1 MTQPSK
7 PTEFRNIGENIP
19 RQTPT
24 RTVGFGA
31 PLPTEPRGNL
41 SLKETRKKA
50 FVGAVKMGWKQCPT
64 YNLPVIDSVALHYG
78 GPLSSTAVQQTFG
91 ATINPLGAN
100 QQSPPP
106 MCEVVE
112 TTFAEPGKF
121 QTFAFVC
128 AIQWMVDV
136 EPEVGVFRVNSLVAP
151 TSAVSKPV
159 SPDFFMS
166 TPADITNAGALGLS
180 NAAGGTNQTTSGNF
194 LPAYLNWGVWQELF
208 AYYMARA
215 YSLFWQVGHSQYLTN
230 DPLRYTA
237 FVPSNAQDGS
247 TSNSEAE
254 LLWMIRRTN
263 AYYRATLA
271 STKIAL
277 MIDRVRVGNKSLG
290 GTAGLSVFHPSRAYE
305 TGGITYGGV
314 GLLSKLL
321 KGNQE
326 FRRLTAPVMFWP
338 GQPIGLKAQVSAQD
352 DQILMQQWLDASFSG
367 GPTGLSAGVVPAT
380 MTEDAFISTG
390 ATVAGTGSTTGVEP
404 SLDAVEVDNSMQP
417 FAQRDYYKGGSWK
430 LRVAFKG
437 FELTPDQAEMWTN
450 DKSLQD
456 AVRQE
461 CGCSLAFPGA

>member
-1 MTQPSK
+1 MSQATQVTK
-7 PTEFRNIGENIP
+7 WNYTEQA
-19 RQTPT
+19 RQSPG
-24 RTVGFGA
+24 RSVGLGR
-31 PLPTEPRGNL
+31 PLPNVVRGNM
-41 SLKETRKKA
+41 SPVEAKRA
-50 FVGAVKMGWKQCPT
+50 QMIGAIKMGWKQCPT
-64 YNLPVIDSVALHYG
+64 YNLPVIDSVCLHYG
-78 GPLSSTAVQQTFG
+78 GPLTSLAVQQTFG
-91 ATINPLGAN
+91 PTINPLGAN

-106 MCEVVE
+106 LCEAVE

-128 AIQWMVDV
+128 AIQWMLDV
-136 EPEVGVFRVNSLVAP
+136 EPEIGVFRVNSVIAP
-151 TSAVSKPV
+151 TSPVNKPV
-159 SPDFFMS
+159 SPDFFAAVP
-166 TPADITNAGALGLS
+166 TDIATSGALGLS
-180 NAAGGTNQTTSGNF
+180 ATQSPSGNF
-194 LPAYLNWGVWQELF
+194 LPGYLNWGVWQELV

-247 TSNSEAE
+247 ASNSESE

-263 AYYRATLA
+263 AYYRTALAT
-271 STKIAL
+271 SRIAL
-277 MIDRVRVGNKSLG
+277 MIDRVRVGNKTLA
-290 GTAGLSVFHPSRAYE
+290 GTPGLSVFHPSRAYE
-305 TGGITYGGV
+305 TGGVTYGGM

-338 GQPIGLKAQVSAQD
+338 GQPIGLKAQVSAGD

-367 GPTGLSAGVVPAT
+367 GPTGLGAGLVPASF
-380 MTEDAFISTG
+380 TEDANIS
-390 ATVAGTGSTTGVEP
+390 AGPTIAGSANLTGVEP
-404 SLDAVEVDNSMQP
+404 SLDAVEADNGIQP

-450 DKSLQD
+450 DKLLQD
-456 AVRQE
+456 AVKQE
-461 CGCSLAFPGA
+461 CGCSMAFPGA